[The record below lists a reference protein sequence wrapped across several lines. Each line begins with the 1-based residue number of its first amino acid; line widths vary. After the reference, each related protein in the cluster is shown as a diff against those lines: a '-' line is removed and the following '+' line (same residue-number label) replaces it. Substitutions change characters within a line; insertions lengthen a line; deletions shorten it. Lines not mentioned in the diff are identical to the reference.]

1 MLAMMRMTLLLALTV
16 LCTTVTPVWAEAYG
30 PDFWTVKP
38 GAPTP
43 LFAQP
48 ATNAWVLTHIPAG
61 SSKLANQ
68 GCVGTLNGDL
78 WSQMNPAQQKTA
90 EANVWCKIE
99 FNHKTG
105 WVQMMRLNGAN

>member
-1 MLAMMRMTLLLALTV
+1 MTHALKMTALLL
-16 LCTTVTPVWAEAYG
+16 LCATMLPVWSEADG
-30 PDFWTVKP
+30 PDFWQVKP

-43 LFAQP
+43 MFAQP
-48 ATNAWVLTHIPAG
+48 ATNALVLARIPSG

-68 GCVGTLNGDL
+68 GCVGMLNGDL
-78 WSQMNPAQQKTA
+78 WGQMSPAQQQVA

-99 FNHKTG
+99 FQHKTG